1 MLSDGVIVT
10 SALIYMGVL
19 FAIAYYGDR
28 RADIGRSII
37 ANPYIYTLSLAI
49 YCTAWTFY
57 GSVGLAASSGVDF
70 LPIYLGPTLIALL
83 FWFVLRRIVRITK
96 MHRITSIADFVA
108 SRYGKSGLL
117 AGIVTLVAMFGIL
130 PYISIQLKAIATS
143 FSLLRRYP
151 EVTMASSVQQPVWA
165 DTTFFV
171 ALLLI
176 VFAILFGTRHIDTTE
191 RHEGM
196 VAAVAFESL
205 FKLVAFV
212 LVGLMVCFVMF
223 DNPADLFRKA
233 AAYPELAALM
243 RFDVVPGGY
252 GGWLSLTFLAMMAFL
267 FLPRQFQVLVV
278 ENVNEAH
285 IRKAIWLFPLYLFV
299 INFFVL
305 PIALGGRLSFAAGQ
319 VDADTFVLALPMLE
333 QMPALA
339 LLVFLGGLSA
349 ATSMILFETVTL
361 STMVCNDLVM
371 PLLLRANPRWL
382 AGRADLS
389 GLLLGIRRIGIA
401 MMILLGY
408 LYFRFIGESYA
419 LVASGLISFA
429 AAAQFAPAILIGL
442 YWKRASRKGALLG
455 LSSGFLVW
463 AYTLLLPAMARS
475 GWISAS
481 FVESGPF
488 GLELLKP
495 YALFGLQGMDPYM
508 HAVFWS
514 MLVNVGGLVLG
525 SVLGRPDA
533 IEQVQGSQFVDVL
546 KRERHDG
553 DSLLWRGVVETGEL
567 YELLARFIGPQRASE
582 AFDRYRRSSFDRLRT
597 NGKHR
602 TAVRPELVEGHLT
615 NAVVHERGGYPLQA
629 DSRLIHYTERLLAG
643 AIGAASARVMISSIV
658 MGEVLSIEEVMTI
671 LDESTQVIEYSR
683 RLEQKSR
690 ELEAASAELREANNR
705 LRELDQLK
713 DEFISTV
720 THELRT
726 PLTSIR
732 AFSEILLTNPDM
744 DVEQRSR
751 FLSIIVRES
760 ERLTRLIN
768 QVLDMAKID
777 SGRIDWCVE
786 DVELRT
792 LIHDAINS
800 TSQLFRD
807 KAVVL
812 HEDLG
817 ERPVII
823 AGDHDRLTQVVIN
836 LLSNAVKFC
845 PEQTG
850 VVSIRLRPAAEQL
863 WRIEVIDNGPG
874 IAPDQHRLVF
884 EKFHQ
889 VNDSHA
895 GKPKGTGLGLP
906 ISQKIIEHHGGR
918 IWVESEAGAGAT
930 FIVELPEKTA

>member
-1 MLSDGVIVT
+1 MLGDGVIIA
-10 SALIYMGVL
+10 SALVYMGLL
-19 FAIAYYGDR
+19 FGIAYYGDH

-57 GSVGLAASSGVDF
+57 GSVGLAAVSGIDF
-70 LPIYLGPTLIALL
+70 LPIYLGPTLMAVL

-96 MHRITSIADFVA
+96 AHRITSIADFIA

-117 AGIVTLVAMFGIL
+117 AGMVTIIAVLGVL

-143 FSLLRRYP
+143 FNVLRLYP
-151 EVTMASSVQQPVWA
+151 QVTMPAASAQQPVWM
-165 DTTFFV
+165 DTTFYV
-171 ALLLI
+171 ALVLA
-176 VFAILFGTRHIDTTE
+176 VFAILFGTRHIDNTE

-212 LVGLMVCFVMF
+212 LVGAVVTFAMF
-223 DNPADLFRKA
+223 DGPGDLFRQA
-233 AAYPELAALM
+233 AAQPELAALM

-278 ENVNEAH
+278 ENVDETH
-285 IRKAIWLFPLYLFV
+285 IRKAIWLFPLYLFL
-299 INFFVL
+299 INLFVL
-305 PIALGGRLSFAAGQ
+305 PIALGGRLIFSSGG
-319 VDADTFVLALPMLE
+319 VDADTFVLALPMARH
-333 QMPALA
+333 MPDLA
-339 LLVFLGGLSA
+339 LLAFLGGLSA
-349 ATSMILFETVTL
+349 ATSMILFETITL

-371 PLLLRANPRWL
+371 PLLLRGNPRWL

-389 GLLLGIRRIGIA
+389 GLLLGIRRTGIVV
-401 MMILLGY
+401 MILLGY
-408 LYFRFIGESYA
+408 LYFRFVGESYA

-429 AAAQFAPAILIGL
+429 AAAQFAPPILIGL
-442 YWKRASRKGALLG
+442 YWKRASRLGALIG
-455 LSSGFLVW
+455 LSGGFVIW
-463 AYTLLLPAMARS
+463 TYTLLLPAMAHS
-475 GWISAS
+475 GWISLD
-481 FVESGPF
+481 FVEHGPF
-488 GLELLKP
+488 GLAMLKP
-495 YALFGLQGMDPYM
+495 YELFGLAGLDRYM

-514 MLVNVGGLVLG
+514 MLFNVGGLVLG
-525 SVLGRPDA
+525 SMLGKPDT
-533 IEQVQGSQFVDVL
+533 IEQVQGSQFVGVL
-546 KRERHDG
+546 ERQRHDG
-553 DSLLWRGVVETGEL
+553 DSLLWRGVVETAEL
-567 YELLARFIGPQRASE
+567 YELLARFIGPHRASE
-582 AFDRYRRSSFDRLRT
+582 AFDRYAREHHTDS
-597 NGKHR
+597 
-602 TAVRPELVEGHLT
+602 
-615 NAVVHERGGYPLQA
+615 LQA

-705 LRELDQLK
+705 LRALDRLK

-732 AFSEILLTNPDM
+732 AFSEILLANPDM
-744 DVEQRSR
+744 DAAQCSK
-751 FLSIIVRES
+751 FLGIIVKES

-777 SGRIDWCVE
+777 SDRVEWRIDNV
-786 DVELRT
+786 DLRA
-792 LIHDAINS
+792 LIEDAISS

-807 KAVVL
+807 KAVTL
-812 HEDLG
+812 RHDLG
-817 ERPVII
+817 HQPVLIS
-823 AGDHDRLTQVVIN
+823 GDHDRLTQVIIN

-845 PEQTG
+845 PEQRG
-850 VVSIRLRPAAEQL
+850 EVMIRLLALAGR
-863 WRIEVIDNGPG
+863 WRLEVIDNGPG
-874 IAPDQHRLVF
+874 IAHDQHKLIF

-889 VNDSHA
+889 VNDPHA
-895 GKPKGTGLGLP
+895 GKPKGTGLGLA
-906 ISQKIIEHHGGR
+906 ISQKIVEHHHGR
-918 IWVESEAGAGAT
+918 IWVESEIGQGST
-930 FIVELPEKTA
+930 FIVELPGSAHSA